1 MAVLRVL
8 KGVNPGQVFPLE
20 GESIVLG
27 RHPGCDIVLEVGAVS
42 RQHARIV
49 RLDDSFYVEDLGSR
63 NGTFV
68 NEERVEGRCRLSDG
82 DELKICDMVFVFLLS
97 PPGTTADAD
106 SADMLGD
113 PVNGTLMFDDERP
126 QPQSNIMSKVDISGG
141 AYGLRLSVNAEVKL
155 KALLEISRHLGRAVS
170 LNDVLPKLLDSLFS
184 IFLQADRGFIVL
196 KDATTGRLIPRA
208 VRHRREDAHEAIRIS
223 RTILNGVIAA
233 KEAIL
238 SADAATDARFEMAE
252 SIVDFQ
258 IHSMMCAP
266 LITGEGKVLGVIQID
281 TRDQRH
287 RFTRD
292 DLEVLASVAC
302 QAAFAVENAQL
313 HEVALQ
319 EEVMRRELS
328 LAHKV
333 QQGLLPA
340 APPELPGYSFFDF
353 YEPANHLGGDY
364 FDYIALPGGRLAV
377 TLADVSGK
385 GISAALLM
393 AKLSA
398 EARYCLASEP
408 TPSAAIARLN
418 RVFSESR
425 WEGRFVTFVLA
436 VLDPASHEVALV
448 NAGHLVPLLRRASGQ
463 VEGVAE
469 EIGGLPLG
477 VDGDC
482 QYDTFRFTLQPGET
496 LALFTDGVTDAMNPV
511 EEFYGQ
517 ERLQQQLSAPC
528 DDVQSLGRR
537 LFDDVRRFIS
547 TRAQLDDMCLACFRR
562 EA

>member
-1 MAVLRVL
+1 MASLRVL
-8 KGVNPGQVFPLE
+8 KGMNPGQVFPLE
-20 GESIVLG
+20 SESVVLG

-42 RQHARIV
+42 RQHARILQ
-49 RLDDSFYVEDLGSR
+49 LDGSFYVEDLNSR

-68 NEERVEGRCRLSDG
+68 NDERVEGRCKLADH
-82 DELKICDMVFVFLLS
+82 DQVKICDIVFVVHLGS
-97 PPGTTADAD
+97 PENAHSGETFEETA
-106 SADMLGD
+106 
-113 PVNGTLMFDDERP
+113 NGTLMFDDDRP
-126 QPQSNIMSKVDISGG
+126 APNSQIMSKVDISGG
-141 AYGLRLSVNAEVKL
+141 AHGLRLSVNAEGKL

-170 LNDVLPKLLDSLFS
+170 LNDVLPKLLDSLFT

-208 VRHRREDAHEAIRIS
+208 VRHRREDSDEQIRIS

-266 LITGEGKVLGVIQID
+266 LVTGEGKVLGVIQID
-281 TRDQRH
+281 TCDSRH

-313 HEVALQ
+313 HEIALQ
-319 EEVMRRELS
+319 EEVLRRELS
-328 LAHKV
+328 LAHQV

-340 APPELPGYSFFDF
+340 APPELPGYEFFDF

-364 FDYIALPGGRLAV
+364 FDYIPLAGGRLAM

-408 TPSAAIARLN
+408 TTAAAIARLN
-418 RVFSESR
+418 RVFCESR
-425 WEGRFVTFVLA
+425 WEGRFVTFAVA
-436 VLDPASHEVALV
+436 VLEPARHEVTLV
-448 NAGHLVPLLRRASGQ
+448 NAGHLSPLVRRRSGQ
-463 VEGVAE
+463 IEAMGEA
-469 EIGGLPLG
+469 IGGLPLG
-477 VDGDC
+477 VDEGW
-482 QYDTFRFTLQPGET
+482 QYEAFRFALEPGDT
-496 LALFTDGVTDAMNPV
+496 LALFTDGMLDAMNPA
-511 EEFYGQ
+511 EEFYGPQ
-517 ERLQQQLSAPC
+517 RLQQQLSLPC
-528 DDVQSLGRR
+528 DDVRAWGQRVI
-537 LFDDVRRFIS
+537 DDVRRFIS
-547 TRAQLDDMCLACFRR
+547 TRAQLDDMCLACFQRL
-562 EA
+562 E